1 MTSGARLVCKRA
13 SPWLLL
19 GLFLLAG
26 CATPSGQWPPL
37 PNDGMPARVHL
48 TGVPFHAQT
57 ALHCGPAALAMA
69 LQWSGVDIGPDTLA
83 AQVFTPG
90 RRGSLQSALISAAR
104 RHGRLAYPV
113 AGLSCLLEAVH
124 TGQPLVVLQN
134 LGLAWLPR
142 WHYAVVVGYDLE
154 AGQVMLHT
162 ADKAHRP
169 VRLATFE
176 RTWRRADHWGLLVLR
191 PTEIPACADETAYLQ
206 AALGLQ
212 QADRPAAARVAFE
225 TAVGH
230 WPNSATAHLALGNA
244 LHAEGRPAAAIA
256 AFEAA
261 ARIAPDHAGAFN
273 NLAHVLAEQGRLA
286 EAEAAARR
294 AVALGGPHA
303 ATYRRTLD
311 EILERAPPAADH

>member
-1 MTSGARLVCKRA
+1 
-13 SPWLLL
+13 
-19 GLFLLAG
+19 
-26 CATPSGQWPPL
+26 
-37 PNDGMPARVHL
+37 MPERVHL
-48 TGVPFHAQT
+48 TGVPFHSQA

-69 LQWSGVDIGPDTLA
+69 LQWSGVDTGPDTLA
-83 AQVFTPG
+83 EQVFTPG
-90 RRGSLQSALISAAR
+90 RRGSLQSELISAAR

-113 AGLSCLLEAVH
+113 AGLGCLLEAVQA
-124 TGQPLVVLQN
+124 GQPLVVLQN
-134 LGLAWLPR
+134 LGLSWLPR

-154 AGQVMLHT
+154 AGQVVLHT
-162 ADKAHRP
+162 GKKAHRP

-191 PTEIPACADETAYLQ
+191 PTAIPACADENAYLR

-230 WPNSATAHLALGNA
+230 WPGSATAHLALGNA
-244 LHAEGRPAAAIA
+244 LYAEGRPEAAIM

-261 ARIAPDHAGAFN
+261 ARIAPDNAAAFN
-273 NLAHVLAEQGRLA
+273 NLAHVLAEQGRLV

-294 AVALGGPHA
+294 SVVLGGPHA
-303 ATYRRTLD
+303 NTFRRTLD
-311 EILERAPPAADH
+311 EILERIKPAAQ

>member
-1 MTSGARLVCKRA
+1 MAGDVRCDCKRA
-13 SPWLLL
+13 SLLL
-19 GLFLLAG
+19 LVLFFLAG
-26 CATPSGQWPPL
+26 CATPNGQWSSLSTDVKPV
-37 PNDGMPARVHL
+37 RVHL
-48 TGVPFHAQT
+48 TEVPFHSQA
-57 ALHCGPAALAMA
+57 ALQCGPAALAMT
-69 LQWSGVDIGPDTLA
+69 LQWSGVDVGPDTLKE
-83 AQVFTPG
+83 QVFTPG
-90 RRGSLQSALISAAR
+90 RRGSLQSELISAAR
-104 RHGRLAYPV
+104 RYGRLAYPV
-113 AGLSCLLEAVH
+113 AGLGCLLEAVH
-124 TGQPLVVLQN
+124 DGQPVVVLQN
-134 LGLAWLPR
+134 LGLSWLAR

-154 AGQVMLHT
+154 AGQVVLHT
-162 ADKAHRP
+162 GDKAHRP

-191 PTEIPACADETAYLQ
+191 PAEIPACADETAYLQ

-230 WPNSATAHLALGNA
+230 WPGSATARLALGNA
-244 LHAEGRPAAAIA
+244 LYAEGRPAAAIA

-261 ARIAPDHAGAFN
+261 ARMAPDHAGAFN

-311 EILERAPPAADH
+311 EILERTGPAAQ